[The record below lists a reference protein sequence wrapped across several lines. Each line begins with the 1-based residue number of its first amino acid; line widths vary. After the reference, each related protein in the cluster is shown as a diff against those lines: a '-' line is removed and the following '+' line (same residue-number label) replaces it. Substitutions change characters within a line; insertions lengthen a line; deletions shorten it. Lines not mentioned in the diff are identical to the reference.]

1 MKLFF
6 RSSVYVFLLIQTF
19 DVIPADVIPAVS
31 KYQTISNEE
40 WRTAD
45 NVINFQQFLE
55 DAGEFNLQE
64 GKQAYSG
71 KLFNLN
77 RHVNIW
83 YVIRLQPES
92 NKKRARYFNLENSLP
107 ASQTLGMAPDGTLL
121 LIDGGGNS
129 LTCNLFGESD
139 SANDL
144 LKTKKPNPYVSLCG
158 GKVFL
163 RTQQIGNRYRI
174 KWKKVAD
181 GDDSSMP
188 WDYEDT
194 SVDSAK
200 EYLFG
205 SADRESKANAMARH
219 QQTETAVAP
228 NNAKVSRQS
237 TIPIYNT
244 RFALAE
250 DTGKHLN
257 AGQWYKARNYE
268 GVYLSLM
275 KPGLVDKT
283 ILSSFRKRVAP
294 INRVGGNGSQGS
306 ERDTVVTSVAM
317 DLSKYSIGWNNG
329 TKLPGVGWSRRAYG
343 VKRKP
348 RQGPDGFRS
357 LRPQLAFPGVVH
369 PLILPEV
376 VGTFAGGFRRKDSA
390 FKRGPLR
397 GFNKGHH
404 YGFMEKGV
412 LMSTLVPNLATFITY
427 TNGDVDIKT
436 WTKEDNEK
444 LHLVRDARQNGVPL
458 IENGE
463 PSPLV
468 RQWVPGNWFGS
479 AKGELK
485 TLRTSAC
492 ILNKDGK
499 RYLMISYFSSHT
511 PNAVARVMQSYGCN
525 YAMQF
530 DINGLMLTYAAF
542 FQRND
547 KGGFDIE
554 HLYSPMRT
562 EDVKAN
568 GFKAPRSI
576 VTPNYKD
583 FFYVIKR

>member
-6 RSSVYVFLLIQTF
+6 QCSVYVFLLIQTF
-19 DVIPADVIPAVS
+19 DVMPADS

-45 NVINFQQFLE
+45 NVINFQPFLA
-55 DAGEFNLQE
+55 DAVGFNLQN
-64 GKQAYSG
+64 GGQAYSG
-71 KLFNLN
+71 KLVNLN
-77 RHVNIW
+77 YHVNIW
-83 YVIRLQPES
+83 YVIRLQPTS
-92 NKKRARYFNLENSLP
+92 NKKRARYFNLENSFP
-107 ASQTLGMAPDGTLL
+107 ASQSLGMAPDGTLL
-121 LIDGGGNS
+121 LIDGDGNS
-129 LTCNLFGESD
+129 LTCNLFGETD
-139 SANDL
+139 SAHNL
-144 LKTKKPNPYVSLCG
+144 LKTTKRNPYVSLCG

-163 RTQQIGNRYRI
+163 RTQQRGNRNRI
-174 KWKKVAD
+174 KWSKVA
-181 GDDSSMP
+181 DDSSMP
-188 WDYEDT
+188 WDYEDNT
-194 SVDSAK
+194 VDIAK
-200 EYLFG
+200 EYFFG
-205 SADRESKANAMARH
+205 SADRESGANAKAHH

-228 NNAKVSRQS
+228 NNAKMSRQS

-250 DTGKHLN
+250 NTGKFLQ
-257 AGQWYKARNYE
+257 AGQWYKAKNYDS
-268 GVYLSLM
+268 VYLSLM
-275 KPGLVDKT
+275 KPGLIDKT
-283 ILSSFRKRVAP
+283 ILSSFRDRVAP
-294 INRVGGNGSQGS
+294 INRVGGNGTRGS
-306 ERDTVVTSVAM
+306 ERDAVVTSVAM

-329 TKLPGVGWSRRAYG
+329 TKHPGVGWSRRAYG
-343 VKRKP
+343 VRKKP
-348 RQGPDGFRS
+348 RQGPDGFKS

-369 PLILPEV
+369 PLILPKV
-376 VGTFAGGFRRKDSA
+376 VGTFAGGFQRKDSA

-397 GFNKGHH
+397 DFNKGHH

-479 AKGELK
+479 AKAELK

-492 ILNKDGK
+492 ILNEDGK
-499 RYLMISYFSSHT
+499 RYLMISFFSSHT
-511 PNAVARVMQSYGCN
+511 PNALARVLQSYGCN

-542 FQRND
+542 FQRDD
-547 KGGFDIE
+547 KGGFNIE

-562 EDVKAN
+562 EDVRAN
-568 GFKAPRSI
+568 GLRAPRSI